1 MNFFFFFKKKILVHI
16 IKMFGSNK
24 ISNVVENAIKSNNVV
39 NLDEAEK
46 GKISLASILLGILIV
61 LVLNLLVG
69 PWLWNN
75 ILKRLVPM
83 VGKARWYDTVALG
96 ILFALLLPN

>member
-1 MNFFFFFKKKILVHI
+1 
-16 IKMFGSNK
+16 MFGANK

-39 NLDEAEK
+39 NIDEAQN
-46 GKISLASILLGILIV
+46 GKVSLASLLLGVLIV

-75 ILKRLVPM
+75 ILKRLVPF
-83 VGKARWYDTVALG
+83 VTKARWYDTVALG
-96 ILFALLLPN
+96 VLLGLILPN

>member
-1 MNFFFFFKKKILVHI
+1 
-16 IKMFGSNK
+16 MFGANK

-39 NLDEAEK
+39 NHDEAQN
-46 GKISLASILLGILIV
+46 GKVSLASLLLGVLIV

-75 ILKRLVPM
+75 ILKRLVPV
-83 VGKARWYDTVALG
+83 VGKAKWYDTVAL
-96 ILFALLLPN
+96 ALLFGLIIPH

>member
-1 MNFFFFFKKKILVHI
+1 
-16 IKMFGSNK
+16 MFGANK

-39 NLDEAEK
+39 NHDEAQN
-46 GKISLASILLGILIV
+46 GKVSLASLLLGILIV

-75 ILKRLVPM
+75 ILKRLVP
-83 VGKARWYDTVALG
+83 VVSKARWYDTVALG
-96 ILFALLLPN
+96 ILLGLILPGLV

>member
-1 MNFFFFFKKKILVHI
+1 
-16 IKMFGSNK
+16 MFGANK

-39 NLDEAEK
+39 NHDEAQN
-46 GKISLASILLGILIV
+46 GKVSLASLLLGVLIV

-75 ILKRLVPM
+75 ILKRLVP
-83 VGKARWYDTVALG
+83 VVSKARWYDTVALG
-96 ILFALLLPN
+96 ILLGLILPN

>member
-1 MNFFFFFKKKILVHI
+1 
-16 IKMFGSNK
+16 MFGANK

-39 NLDEAEK
+39 NHDEAQN
-46 GKISLASILLGILIV
+46 GKVSLAALLLGILIV

-75 ILKRLVPM
+75 ILKRLVPV
-83 VGKARWYDTVALG
+83 VGKARWYDTVALA
-96 ILFALLLPN
+96 ILLGLIIPN

>member
-1 MNFFFFFKKKILVHI
+1 
-16 IKMFGSNK
+16 MFGANK

-39 NLDEAEK
+39 NHDEAQN
-46 GKISLASILLGILIV
+46 GKVSLASLLLGVLIV

-75 ILKRLVPM
+75 ILKRLVPF
-83 VGKARWYDTVALG
+83 VTKARWYDTVALG
-96 ILFALLLPN
+96 ILLGLILPN